1 MNETKNS
8 PTMGYG
14 WAGDT
19 KDQEFFHPSE
29 TRAPIDRLVA
39 RFGGRCVEL
48 VERPVHRI
56 VPGDPI
62 ARVERL
68 VYLESGALAA
78 GGMRTGPVAYD
89 VTEEHRMLR
98 DIASRTEAEN
108 KALRDKLEAAEE
120 SLKVLGAKLEE
131 ERRAHAKERER
142 LELRAGSLRIGLK
155 STLSAL
161 VDEQQ
166 TLNGRLLADDKLA
179 NGEVPST

>member
-1 MNETKNS
+1 MNETKKS

-48 VERPVHRI
+48 IERPKLEASEGS
-56 VPGDPI
+56 PS
-62 ARVERL
+62 L
-68 VYLESGALAA
+68 VYISAGVLTA
-78 GGMRTGPVAYD
+78 GGVRGAAVAYD

-131 ERRAHAKERER
+131 ERRVHAKERER

-179 NGEVPST
+179 NGEEPST